1 MAGTEA
7 ASVVLTGDSMITRP
21 VTRTRD
27 EGVRRLIEIIQGADI
42 TFTNLESL
50 PNDFRGHPAQ
60 HSGGDHMAADA
71 TVLDDLIA
79 MGFDLFATATNHT
92 LDYSIAGLLAMMEV
106 LESRGVAYAGIG
118 RNLGEARM
126 PVYCESAAGAVALI
140 SCASTFR
147 AGQQAGEQR
156 PDMQGRPGLNPL
168 RHSATY
174 VVKPEQMEVI
184 QAIADDLGL
193 ERQRQERLRVGF
205 GSFPPDDPDVFPLG
219 DMNFKAGDIPAIER
233 KMNERDLEAIATWV
247 REAKSRAALVI
258 VSIHAHES
266 GETKEDPAPFIPE
279 FARRMID
286 EGADVVAGHGPHI
299 LRGMEIYR
307 GKPIFYS
314 LGNFIDQHDLVYK
327 MPADAYEKFRV
338 DPSET
343 PGVVSSSRNRDPEMS
358 FETDKRYWQS
368 IMPICRFQ
376 GDQLVELEILPLS
389 LGYGLPVHQRGK
401 PALATGPEAAEIL
414 STFAALSTPFG
425 TEMEVRGERGTVKLD
440 G

>member
-1 MAGTEA
+1 MAGTET

-27 EGVRRLIEIIQGADI
+27 EGVRRLIEIICGADI
-42 TFTNLESL
+42 AFTNLESL
-50 PNDFRGHPAQ
+50 PNDFQGHPAQ
-60 HSGGDHMAADA
+60 HSGGDHMAAGA
-71 TVLDDLIA
+71 AVLDDLMA
-79 MGFDLFATATNHT
+79 MGFQLFATATNHT

-106 LESRGVAYAGIG
+106 LESRGVAYAGVG

-126 PVYCESAAGAVALI
+126 PVYHESAAGAVALI

-168 RHSATY
+168 RHSTAYT
-174 VVKPEQMEVI
+174 VKPEQMEAI
-184 QAIADDLGL
+184 QSIASDLGL

-205 GSFPPDDPDVFPLG
+205 GSFPPDDPEVYPLG
-219 DMNFKAGDIPAIER
+219 DLNFKVGEAPSIER
-233 KMNERDLEAIATWV
+233 EMNERDLDAIATWV
-247 REAKSRAALVI
+247 REAKSRASLVI
-258 VSIHAHES
+258 VSLHAHEN
-266 GETKEDPAPFIPE
+266 GATKEDPAPFIPE

-286 EGADVVAGHGPHI
+286 EGADIVAGHGPHI

-307 GKPIFYS
+307 CKPIFYS

-338 DPSET
+338 DPAET

-368 IMPICRFQ
+368 IMPLCRFQ
-376 GDQLVELEILPLS
+376 GDQLVELELLPLT

-401 PALATGPEAAEIL
+401 PALATGSEATEIL
-414 STFAALSTPFG
+414 AAFSTLSAPFG
-425 TEMEVRGERGTVKLD
+425 TEMEVRGERGIVRLD
-440 G
+440 D